1 MPDIIYDKEVMDRKL
16 QYFID
21 NQAKLGIVVYAL
33 TRNSNTPK
41 KMNIDP
47 EAQRG
52 LISLFMDN
60 IRDNV
65 VLNEELSIL
74 QLSASDERIKVIYQY
89 DLEIPH
95 ELSVLDDV
103 RQTDGH
109 ELYDIA
115 IEGVNNIR
123 VLLIEIGDAREQ
135 MVLYKTMAPVNIF
148 SRKSFF
154 LKKSRT
160 KFEKIDDDFFR
171 ISDNFQLL
179 RFSDGLFVFDLDTI
193 EKSFGFHE
201 VIIREASSGM
211 TAIAE
216 RNIVSNIDVLEEL
229 IQDVKYARKLTKVAR
244 SSPVI
249 QRKIETAKII
259 LFCQNYPL
267 LKGKIRFS
275 DDGTQIM
282 LDTKVSK
289 DLFIKLLMDDF
300 LISEL
305 TENYYNSIAKDTVEV
320 AVVRPEVA
328 QNPV

>member
-1 MPDIIYDKEVMDRKL
+1 MPDIIYDKETLDRKF

-21 NQAKLGIVVYAL
+21 NQAQLGIVVYAL

-41 KMNIDP
+41 KMDIDP
-47 EAQRG
+47 DAQRG

-65 VLNEELSIL
+65 VSNEELSIL
-74 QLSASDERIKVIYQY
+74 QLSASDERVKVIYQY
-89 DLEIPH
+89 DLEIPE
-95 ELSVLDDV
+95 ELRVLDEV
-103 RQTDGH
+103 RQTDDH
-109 ELYDIA
+109 ELYNIA
-115 IEGVNNIR
+115 TEGVNNIK

-148 SRKSFF
+148 SRRNFF

-160 KFEKIDDDFFR
+160 RFEKIDDDFFR

-179 RFSDGLFVFDLDTI
+179 RFSDGVFVFDLDTI

-201 VIIREASSGM
+201 VIIREATSGM
-211 TAIAE
+211 AAIEA
-216 RNIVSNIDVLEEL
+216 RNIVSNIEALAEL
-229 IQDVKYARKLTKVAR
+229 IQDVRYARKLTKVAR
-244 SSPVI
+244 ASPVI
-249 QRKIETAKII
+249 QRGIETAKII
-259 LFCQNYPL
+259 IFCKNYPM
-267 LKGKIRFS
+267 LKGKIRFTE
-275 DDGTQIM
+275 DGTQIL

-305 TENYYNSIAKDTVEV
+305 TESYYNSIAKDTVEV
-320 AVVRPEVA
+320 AVVRANAENSPA
-328 QNPV
+328 

>member
-1 MPDIIYDKEVMDRKL
+1 MPDIIYDKEMLDHKF

-33 TRNSNTPK
+33 TKNSDTPK

-47 EAQRG
+47 DAQRG

-65 VLNEELSIL
+65 VANEELSIL
-74 QLSASDERIKVIYQY
+74 QLSASDERVKVIYQY
-89 DLEIPH
+89 DLEIPD
-95 ELSVLDDV
+95 ELKVLDEV
-103 RQTDGH
+103 RQTDEH
-109 ELYDIA
+109 EIYNIA
-115 IEGVNNIR
+115 IEGVNNIK

-148 SRKSFF
+148 SRKNFF

-201 VIIREASSGM
+201 VIIREAASGM
-211 TAIAE
+211 AAIEA
-216 RNIVSNIDVLEEL
+216 RNIVSNIEALAEL
-229 IQDVKYARKLTKVAR
+229 VQDVKYARKLTKVAR
-244 SSPVI
+244 ASPVI
-249 QRKIETAKII
+249 QRGIETSKII
-259 LFCQNYPL
+259 IFCQNYPL
-267 LKGKIRFS
+267 LKGKIRFTE
-275 DDGTQIM
+275 DGTQIL

-305 TENYYNSIAKDTVEV
+305 TESYYNSIAKDTVEV
-320 AVVRPEVA
+320 TVVRADVEH
-328 QNPV
+328 NPA